1 MNRVHNFSAGPG
13 VLPETVLHE
22 CQQALWEFGGT
33 GLGLLEMSHRSKAFD
48 AVIVAARERLARL
61 LGVTDTHEVLFLTGG
76 ASTQFFMVPM
86 NLLRGGRA
94 TYLETGTWS
103 TKAIKEARRFGAVD
117 VPFKSYD
124 SVPAQGSW
132 GPLPQDTVYLHYT
145 SNNTVMGSEYG
156 YIPQSSVPL
165 VVDASSNMLSRPW
178 SDHSHALIY
187 AGAQKNL
194 GPAGVTVVAIRKD
207 LLEACASDLPTML
220 SYRTH
225 ASKDSM
231 FNTPPTFPIFVVER
245 VCAWI
250 EGQGGLAAIGAR
262 NQAQSDKIYAVIDA
276 SDFYSGKVAVH
287 SRSRMNITFTT
298 GDDTL
303 DTAFHTAATREGL
316 SGLKGHRS
324 VGGLRASVYN
334 ACPDAAVDALVA
346 FMQEFERTR
355 G

>member
-1 MNRVHNFSAGPG
+1 MNRIHNFSAGPG
-13 VLPETVLHE
+13 VLPESVLE
-22 CQQALWEFGGT
+22 QCQQAIWEFGGT

-61 LGVTDTHEVLFLTGG
+61 LGVTDSHEVLFLSGG
-76 ASTQFFMVPM
+76 ASTQFFMAPM

-103 TKAIKEARRFGAVD
+103 TKAIKEARRFGTVD
-117 VPFKSYD
+117 VPFKAYD
-124 SVPAQGSW
+124 RVPEQGSW
-132 GPLPQDTVYLHYT
+132 GPLPEGTVYLHYT
-145 SNNTVMGSEYG
+145 SNNTVMGSEYP
-156 YIPQSSVPL
+156 YIPTSQAPL

-178 SDHSHALIY
+178 DDHTHALIY

-207 LLEACASDLPTML
+207 LLESCDPDLPTML

-225 ASKDSM
+225 AAKDSM

-250 EGQGGLAAIGAR
+250 EEQGGLAAIGAR
-262 NQAQSDKIYAVIDA
+262 NQAQSDKIYQVIDA
-276 SDFYSGKVAVH
+276 SGFYRGKVATD
-287 SRSRMNITFTT
+287 SRSRMNVTFTT
-298 GDDTL
+298 GDDAL
-303 DTAFHTAATREGL
+303 DTNFHTTAAREGL

-324 VGGLRASVYN
+324 VGGLRASIYN

-346 FMQEFERTR
+346 FMREFERTH